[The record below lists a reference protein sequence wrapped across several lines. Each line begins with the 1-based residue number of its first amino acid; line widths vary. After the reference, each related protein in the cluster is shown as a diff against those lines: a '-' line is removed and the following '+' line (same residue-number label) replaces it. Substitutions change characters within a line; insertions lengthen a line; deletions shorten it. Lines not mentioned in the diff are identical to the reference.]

1 MHTKVVIRYL
11 TPRNWKLILVLLIST
26 SCEAQSC
33 QIDTLNKTSQSIDF
47 VELVSG
53 IEFLQMDAPKK
64 SFLGDSKL
72 TILRIDPT
80 RFEFDL
86 YAATANNK
94 QKISAQELG
103 DSLDYIV
110 VFNAGMYELA
120 DGFTHRGYLK
130 SGNHFNN
137 KTLNPSYNSMLAL
150 SPTDTT
156 HPHCKLID
164 LTCESWKTV
173 QPKFSTFA
181 QGPRMIDCNGEPM
194 SWNKKKQSCSMLVAS
209 TDNEGKIYL
218 IFSRSP
224 YSHNEMISFLL
235 QLPFPLTK
243 TIYLEGGPETS
254 LYIRTPKMTLSC
266 IGSYVSETYPIDT
279 NVDFWKLPNLIGLK
293 QKIKEQ

>member
-1 MHTKVVIRYL
+1 ML
-11 TPRNWKLILVLLIST
+11 FISM
-26 SCEAQSC
+26 SCEAQPVK
-33 QIDTLNKTSQSIDF
+33 IDTANIAAPIPDF
-47 VELVSG
+47 DTLVPG
-53 IEFLQMDAPKK
+53 IEFLQVDAQKK
-64 SFLGDSKL
+64 SILGDSKL
-72 TILRIDPT
+72 TILRIDPA

-86 YAATANNK
+86 YTATARKK
-94 QKISAQELG
+94 QKVTAQELG
-103 DSLDYIV
+103 DSLEYLV

-137 KTLNPSYNSMLAL
+137 KTLNSSYNSMLAL

-156 HPHCKLID
+156 KPHCQLID
-164 LTCESWKTV
+164 LTCEPWKTV
-173 QPKFSTFA
+173 QSKFTTFA

-209 TDNEGKIYL
+209 TDNEGRIYL

-235 QLPFPLTK
+235 QLPYSLTK

-254 LYIRTPKMTLSC
+254 LYIHTPKLTLSC
-266 IGSYVSETYPIDT
+266 IGSYVSQTYPVDT
-279 NVDFWKLPNLIGLK
+279 NVDFWKLPNLIGVK
-293 QKIKEQ
+293 AKK

>member
-1 MHTKVVIRYL
+1 MNSAHQIPYSTL
-11 TPRNWKLILVLLIST
+11 RNWSLIVMLFIST
-26 SCEAQSC
+26 SCEAQSY

-53 IEFLQMDAPKK
+53 IEFLQMDAPIQ
-64 SFLGDSKL
+64 SILGDSKL
-72 TILRIDPT
+72 TILRIDPMHV
-80 RFEFDL
+80 EFDL

-103 DSLDYIV
+103 DSLDYLV
-110 VFNAGMYELA
+110 VFNAGMYELS

-150 SPTDTT
+150 SPTDSTQ
-156 HPHCKLID
+156 PHCKLID
-164 LTCESWKTV
+164 LTCESWKSV

-209 TDNEGKIYL
+209 TDEAGRIYL
-218 IFSRSP
+218 VFSRSP

-254 LYIRTPKMTLSC
+254 LYVKTPKMTLSC
-266 IGSYVSETYPIDT
+266 IGSYVSQTYPTDT
-279 NVDFWKLPNLIGLK
+279 NVEFWKLPNLIGVK
-293 QKIKEQ
+293 AKK